1 MWTSKY
7 VNRKR
12 KRSKYLKLAN
22 NDDSSDSEN
31 EESCGNDSKMNIY
44 STDNHIYFYSGVS
57 HKSCFTLNK
66 EIRKVTLNMMNL
78 GIRYSIDPPPIY
90 LHIKSDGGCVF
101 SAISTIDTITNNK
114 VPIYSIIEG
123 SAASAGTLI
132 SVVAKKRF
140 ISKNAF
146 MLIHQLSSGF
156 WGKMSEIKDDFK
168 NNEELMKF
176 IRQIYLTHTKVSKK
190 TINELLEHDIY
201 WNAEKCVSLKLVDE
215 ILS

>member
-1 MWTSKY
+1 MWKSKY
-7 VNRKR
+7 RKR
-12 KRSKYLKLAN
+12 KRTYLKIAN
-22 NDDSSDSEN
+22 DSDSSDSDN
-31 EESCGNDSKMNIY
+31 EDSCGGDKAAHVY

-57 HKSCFTLNK
+57 NKNCFNLNK
-66 EIRKVTLNMMNL
+66 EIRKVTLNMLNL
-78 GIRYSIDPPPIY
+78 ANRYSIDPPPIY

-101 SAISTIDTITNNK
+101 SAISTIDTIINNK

-140 ISKNAF
+140 INKNAF

-168 NNEELMKF
+168 NNEELMKL
-176 IRQIYLTHTKVSKK
+176 IKQIYINHTKVPKK
-190 TINELLEHDIY
+190 TLDAILEHDIY
-201 WNAEKCVSLKLVDE
+201 WDANKCLSLKLVDA
-215 ILS
+215 IIT